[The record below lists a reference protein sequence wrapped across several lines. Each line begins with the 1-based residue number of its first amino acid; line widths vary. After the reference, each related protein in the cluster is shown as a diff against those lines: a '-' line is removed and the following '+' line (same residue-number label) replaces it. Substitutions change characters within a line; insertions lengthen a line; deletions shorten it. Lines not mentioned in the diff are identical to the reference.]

1 MPFVPEPLALP
12 WALTLG
18 AIPLTYSLGLISG
31 NVSWVDR
38 AWPFYPVI
46 CSTLVVVW
54 AYNHRLEQYSGALPR
69 LLCMAGLQYVW
80 SARLT
85 RHAIKR
91 GFYDLTGEDYRYTE
105 FRKLVPSWFFQL
117 IHIFVI
123 AIAQP
128 LLLFSLAIP
137 LYSTLKLSTTGP
149 STGLNSMDLFLV
161 ISGLSLVY
169 LEHKADSAMYAY
181 QTAKHASKSTDIV
194 KPTKTQTDS
203 TIGPKPASYP
213 REFHPGFIVSN
224 LFRYSRHPNFAAE
237 QLFWVNQTL
246 FAVNA
251 GLASKIPRD
260 EWLAFG
266 PIFGPCFALSLLFCS
281 STFLTEW
288 ITSRKYP
295 TYHAY
300 KGLVGQFLPQETLW
314 VQLWSVIRGRKQE
327 YFKSV
332 YTPPSSSE

>member
-1 MPFVPEPLALP
+1 MPVRLVSPTHPPCDQAGVLRSDRGGLSVHRVQEARSELVLP
-12 WALTLG
+12 AHPYL
-18 AIPLTYSLGLISG
+18 
-31 NVSWVDR
+31 R
-38 AWPFYPVI
+38 
-46 CSTLVVVW
+46 
-54 AYNHRLEQYSGALPR
+54 H
-69 LLCMAGLQYVW
+69 W
-80 SARLT
+80 SV
-85 RHAIKR
+85 
-91 GFYDLTGEDYRYTE
+91 
-105 FRKLVPSWFFQL
+105 VPSASHPCTYTVL
-117 IHIFVI
+117 

-137 LYSTLKLSTTGP
+137 LYSTLKLSTTDP

-237 QLFWVNQTL
+237 QLFWVSQTL

-288 ITSRKYP
+288 ITSRKVSCGCLEGGVGLRADRKYP